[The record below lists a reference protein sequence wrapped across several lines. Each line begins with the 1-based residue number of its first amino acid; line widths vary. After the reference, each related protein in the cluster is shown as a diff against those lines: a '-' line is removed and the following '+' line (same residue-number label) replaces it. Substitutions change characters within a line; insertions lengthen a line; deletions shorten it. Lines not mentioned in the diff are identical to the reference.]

1 MAKNKLNYKL
11 INLTF
16 LVILLFICLL
26 SVNIWWRIVMNV
38 VTVLLPFIVAFVLA
52 YIFNPLVNFIEKKG
66 INRNI
71 GVFIV
76 IIGVI

>member
-38 VTVLLPFIVAFVLA
+38 VTVLLPFIVAFVFA
-52 YIFNPLVNFIEKKG
+52 YIFNPLVNFKLHFK
-66 INRNI
+66 
-71 GVFIV
+71 
-76 IIGVI
+76 